1 MSDARI
7 DARLEGR
14 IDRLALEMRAG
25 FAKAFEQTQGGF
37 DEHRK
42 FTEFVVERSAS
53 TLRTFTEAVV
63 ERSANTLRMDMNRRF
78 DEVDKRFD
86 KLESR
91 FDRLEGLIKER

>member
-1 MSDARI
+1 MSDARA
-7 DARLEGR
+7 DTRLEGR

-42 FTEFVVERSAS
+42 FTEFVVHRSA
-53 TLRTFTEAVV
+53 T
-63 ERSANTLRMDMNRRF
+63 TLRMHMNRRF
-78 DEVDKRFD
+78 DEVDQRFD
-86 KLESR
+86 GLESR